1 MCCAMLIKFTLEE
14 PPYFMSQLPKNTVPA
29 YSIGAASFQADKLS
43 AGLHLVATPIGNL
56 GDITVRALATLAAA
70 DIILCEDTRTTA
82 ILLNRYGIKSSMSA
96 YHEHNAQKVRP
107 HLLEQLQNG
116 AAIALVSDAGMPLIS
131 DPGYRLVKDCA
142 ELGIAVTAAP
152 GASAVITAL
161 ALSGLP
167 TDRFMFLGFLPQKS
181 GERQRL
187 LKEFEFLEATLIAFE
202 SPHRLEKTLADIEVA
217 LGTRPIVVARELTK
231 LHEEIAR
238 GTAAELNALFAQR
251 DRIRGE
257 ICIVIAPGD
266 KSLIATDEAAIAT
279 AISQALLSMPA
290 SKAATHVAKTLNL
303 TKQDIYARILQ
314 RRPEP

>member
-1 MCCAMLIKFTLEE
+1 MLITFNLEE
-14 PPYFMSQLPKNTVPA
+14 PLYFMSQLPKNNAAA
-29 YSIGAASFQADKLS
+29 YSIGATSFVADKLTP
-43 AGLHLVATPIGNL
+43 GLHLVATPIGNL

-70 DIILCEDTRTTA
+70 DVILCEDTRTTA
-82 ILLNRYGIKSSMSA
+82 ILLQRYGIKTQMSA
-96 YHEHNAQKVRP
+96 YHEHNAQRVRP
-107 HLLEQLQNG
+107 GLLQKLSDG

-131 DPGYRLVKDCA
+131 DPGYKLVKDCA

-187 LKEFEFLEATLIAFE
+187 FKEFEHLEATLIAFE
-202 SPHRLEKTLADIEVA
+202 SPHRLDKTLTDIEIT

-231 LHEEIAR
+231 LHEELAR
-238 GTAAELNALFAQR
+238 GTAAELNVLFAAR

-266 KSLIATDEAAIAT
+266 KSSIATDDTTIENAIVL
-279 AISQALLSMPA
+279 ALQTMPA
-290 SKAATHVAKTLNL
+290 SKAATHVAKALNL
-303 TKQDIYARILQ
+303 TKQDVYARILQ
-314 RRPEP
+314 RRENE